1 MAMRYRADGP
11 EEDAERRRR
20 VALTRIAQA
29 SSPGGE
35 RAAADRR
42 MQAMMA
48 KRERGIKAEEKLN
61 KELGLAS
68 AIANTA
74 MDIAS
79 GGISL
84 ATRGAGGLAKT
95 AVEGVGAADKA
106 AEAATKTAAGAIGKA
121 AALGSAAASGGKSK
135 TEKTTKRV
143 LDAVLNPVQLGKE
156 IGMALKGE
164 APFEERLKRF
174 DQRMG
179 RVAARRQRQLDDD
192 DISAFVNFGRVIS

>member
-1 MAMRYRADGP
+1 MAMRYRADGS

-48 KRERGIKAEEKLN
+48 KRDRGSKAEEKLN
-61 KELGLAS
+61 KERGLVS
-68 AIANTA
+68 AITNTA

-79 GGISL
+79 SGISL
-84 ATRGAGGLAKT
+84 ATRGAGGLAKA
-95 AVEGVGAADKA
+95 AVEGAGAADKA
-106 AEAATKTAAGAIGKA
+106 AEAATKTATGAIGKA
-121 AALGSAAASGGKSK
+121 AALGRAASSGGKSK

-156 IGMALKGE
+156 IGMAIKGE

-192 DISAFVNFGRVIS
+192 DISAFIDFGRVIS